1 MMSSIRGALMVSCLA
16 VLAALGGIRAAG
28 KYHGVVVFDRWGG
41 CHLYSG
47 IHVMEVSESVK
58 SVLRPYA
65 DRAVVIEAKEVLQPI
80 HPGDGLIRQLS
91 VLGRADETKTEGAA
105 RALVLD
111 GLELKVF
118 ANLRAAGGAELIVE
132 LKNNGTSSRS
142 IDTEGLAPTLLAKSL
157 GQECFSPSDGPSYV
171 AVTRTSINALHRH
184 PAAGCHLSGR
194 SRTVR
199 MWLSPG
205 TVVPKTFDLG
215 PGRTLEVPLQF
226 ALSEGEYEFL
236 AGYGGGV
243 HESRTLASN
252 RIAFDVDGHGQPHL
266 VGRAARQAAVTRIR
280 RTGAVCGRV
289 TSQEGGAMAKSDV
302 FLWPVPLS
310 KWELR
315 AANHAVTNER
325 GEFRMENVTEGRYV
339 LSGVRMVEGGVL
351 AGALG
356 DGQLTDANS
365 LALPAALG
373 DCSLLLTLR
382 RAPAYTVRGRA
393 NPPPEGR
400 TFLAKIVLMKGEPY
414 PFEVSVPVG
423 PDGSYEFRAI
433 PAGQYQ
439 FLAGT
444 VGTSFEADRNIENFN
459 TVVDWGVLNRGAFSS
474 GGAGMNSEEAMAR
487 ADLSQLH
494 EALQSYQSQYRLG
507 FPVSLKE
514 LGQPPAWARVDA
526 GHAGLLDDTIAGQE
540 VSADGFSVAGRSY
553 RIGYVPGAA
562 NERGRITDYFLSA
575 RPIEFGKT
583 GQRSYLA
590 DAAGKIHSTREDR
603 AAALSDPVDRP

>member
-1 MMSSIRGALMVSCLA
+1 MAGCLL
-16 VLAALGGIRAAG
+16 VLAAFGGIRAAG

-47 IHVMEVSESVK
+47 IYVMEVSETVK
-58 SVLRPYA
+58 SLLRPYA
-65 DRAVVIEAKEVLQPI
+65 DQAVLIEAKEVLQPI
-80 HPGDGLIRQLS
+80 NPGDGLIRKLS
-91 VLGRADETKTEGAA
+91 VLGRAEEAKAPRAG

-111 GLELKVF
+111 DLELKVF

-132 LKNNGTSSRS
+132 LKNNGTSTRG
-142 IDTEGLAPTLLAKSL
+142 IDTEGLAPTLLAKSQ
-157 GQECFSPSDGPSYV
+157 GQGCLSPSDGPSYV
-171 AVTRTSINALHRH
+171 AITRTSINDLHRH
-184 PAAGCHLSGR
+184 PARGCIPGGKGGA
-194 SRTVR
+194 VR
-199 MWLSPG
+199 MWLPPG
-205 TVVPKTFDLG
+205 IVVPKAFDLR
-215 PGRTLEVPLQF
+215 PGQTLEVPLVF
-226 ALSEGEYEFL
+226 ALPEGEYEFL

-252 RIAFDVDGHGQPHL
+252 RIAFDVDGHGEPHL
-266 VGRAARQAAVTRIR
+266 VGRAARQAAVTSIR
-280 RTGAVCGRV
+280 RTGVVCGRI

-356 DGQLTDANS
+356 DGHLTDANS
-365 LALPAALG
+365 LALPAASG
-373 DCSLLLTLR
+373 DCSILLTLR
-382 RAPAYTVRGRA
+382 GAPVYTVRGKA
-393 NPPPEGR
+393 NPPPAGR
-400 TFLAKIVLMKGEPY
+400 AFLAKIVLMKGAAY

-439 FLAGT
+439 FFAGT

-459 TVVDWGVLNRGAFSS
+459 TVVDWGGLNREALSS
-474 GGAGMNSEEAMAR
+474 GGFGMNSEESIAR
-487 ADLSQLH
+487 ADLSRLH
-494 EALQSYQSQYRLG
+494 EALQSYQSQYGLG
-507 FPVSLKE
+507 FPVSLKA
-514 LGQPPAWARVDA
+514 LGQPPAWARVNA
-526 GHAGLLDDTIAGQE
+526 GRAGLLDDTIAWQE
-540 VSADGFSVAGRSY
+540 FSADGLSVAGRSY

-583 GQRSYLA
+583 GQCSYLA
-590 DAAGKIHSTREDR
+590 DAAGRIHSTREDR
-603 AAALSDPVDRP
+603 EAALSDPVERP